1 MKTQI
6 KITFAIALIMMA
18 FTSCFDGI
26 IVEGNN
32 EITQETRTLPNFTE
46 VSSSGSYRIFYQHGD
61 SAKATIIGES
71 NIIPYIE
78 TAVYNNKLD
87 IRTALHVSISTNKML
102 EVYIESPEIE
112 EIELSGSG
120 SIETDSVNGD
130 ELSLSISG
138 SGDIIS
144 TFVGNEF
151 TSSISGSGSMDIY
164 TECTTSKTS
173 ISGSGKIIIEGLA
186 TDADF
191 TIIGSGK
198 IKAYDFAV
206 KNAEVEISGS
216 GDAYINA
223 AEMLKGYISG
233 SGNIYYIGHPSIDLN
248 DLGSGRLV
256 NDN

>member
-6 KITFAIALIMMA
+6 KIAFTIALIMMA
-18 FTSCFDGI
+18 FTSCIDGI
-26 IVEGNN
+26 IIEGNN

-46 VSSSGSYRIFYQHGD
+46 VTSSGSYRIFYQHGD
-61 SAKATIIGES
+61 STKATIVGES
-71 NIIPYIE
+71 NILPYIE

-87 IRTALHVSISTNKML
+87 IRTALHVSISTNKTL

-144 TFVGNEF
+144 TFVGNE
-151 TSSISGSGSMDIY
+151 SSS
-164 TECTTSKTS
+164 S
-173 ISGSGKIIIEGLA
+173 ISGSGKIEIEGIA
-186 TDADF
+186 TEADF
-191 TIIGSGK
+191 NIIGSGK

-206 KNAEVEISGS
+206 KNA
-216 GDAYINA
+216 
-223 AEMLKGYISG
+223 
-233 SGNIYYIGHPSIDLN
+233 
-248 DLGSGRLV
+248 
-256 NDN
+256 